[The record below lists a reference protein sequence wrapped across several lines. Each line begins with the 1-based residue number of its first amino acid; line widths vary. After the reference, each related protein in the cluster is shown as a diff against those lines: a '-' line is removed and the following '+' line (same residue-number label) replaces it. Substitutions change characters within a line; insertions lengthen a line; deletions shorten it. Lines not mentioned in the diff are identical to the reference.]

1 MFYTWGTP
9 CNGSTRVTNT
19 KRQRTTEQQVDTNI
33 QRKQSLV
40 KRKTGSLASKSV
52 QIQTGTG
59 FPFQCQV
66 HNDAD
71 NELES
76 AGELL

>member
-1 MFYTWGTP
+1 MQRFSQSDKHKETKNHRATGGYEYTKEAVVG
-9 CNGSTRVTNT
+9 
-19 KRQRTTEQQVDTNI
+19 
-33 QRKQSLV
+33 